1 MADPVAQYN
10 IGGLISVG
18 IFYLII
24 FGVGIWSGWKQKKKK
39 VVNDSENIILAG
51 RDIGLFIGVLT
62 MTGESCILFSS
73 WQPLPLTFISFL
85 FFSNSKKKKKKN
97 RKLFTHI
104 YVSTSSTSQ
113 FHNCLFPTALPIG
126 IV

>member
-85 FFSNSKKKKKKN
+85 FFFK
-97 RKLFTHI
+97 F
-104 YVSTSSTSQ
+104 
-113 FHNCLFPTALPIG
+113 
-126 IV
+126 